1 MKLNNELLISITRT
15 TTTSTY
21 TTIRMGIFYLDT
33 EFTNGNYYLGD
44 IFEIALLSENSGRIF
59 HSYVN
64 IPSRIPRYIK
74 KMCNVTDMIIRKS
87 PPFCKVMNELI
98 GFIERE
104 DKEASSK
111 RTFII
116 AHGGYLN
123 DFPLLLTNCMRT
135 KYDYTLLEKYT
146 FIDSKLVFES
156 KGYKRPGLDALS
168 GKGDR
173 RIHSAIEDVKLA
185 RDVIKKLL
193 VIDITTTN
201 TYAYTLQDI
210 LQYLEGK
217 LPISIQNIYK
227 IAAQE
232 TSYYSFESELYRH
245 AVTKTALNENQVRK
259 IAYRYF
265 NR

>member
-1 MKLNNELLISITRT
+1 
-15 TTTSTY
+15 
-21 TTIRMGIFYLDT
+21 MGIFYLDT

-74 KMCNVTDMIIRKS
+74 KMCNVTDARIRKS
-87 PPFCKVMNELI
+87 PPLCKVMNELI
-98 GFIERE
+98 EFIERE
-104 DKEASSK
+104 EKESK

-116 AHGGYLN
+116 AHGGYVN

-135 KYDYTLLEKYT
+135 KYDYTMLEKYT

-173 RIHSAIEDVKLA
+173 IHSAKEDVKLA

-193 VIDITTTN
+193 LIDITTTN

-265 NR
+265 NRC